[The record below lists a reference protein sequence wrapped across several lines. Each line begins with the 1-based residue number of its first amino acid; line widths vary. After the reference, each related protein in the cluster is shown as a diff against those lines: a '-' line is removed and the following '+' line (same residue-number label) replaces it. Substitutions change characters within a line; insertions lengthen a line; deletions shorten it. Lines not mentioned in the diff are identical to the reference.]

1 MGQRRDMP
9 LDDGKVPG
17 GYGAFGKV
25 SGAVETAGAF
35 GASAVPLGSVMVKVD
50 PIAGSENTAIEPS
63 WDSTACFVKTNP
75 SPMPSRR
82 GFVVTK
88 GWKSRARVCGYVTLP
103 VAMAA

>member
-25 SGAVETAGAF
+25 SGAV
-35 GASAVPLGSVMVKVD
+35 GASVVPLGSVMVKVD
-50 PIAGSENTAIEPS
+50 PIPGSENTAIEPS
-63 WDSTACFVKTNP
+63 WDSTTCFVKTNP
-75 SPMPSRR
+75 SPRPSRR

-88 GWKSRARVCGYVTLP
+88 GWKSRARVSASIPLP
-103 VAMAA
+103 VSMTAIVT